1 MEFFPD
7 VDLSAIEAE
16 AIARGLFAVAVVDG
30 VHERELALIAEFYR
44 GTAKE
49 GATAGAFVSA
59 PSQISPLGPQDLA
72 ALLPGAAAR
81 ELFVKAAY
89 LVAWVDGQVSPAERE
104 LIGQFARALG
114 VSGEHEAALEGH
126 VKDYLLHPLVR
137 LANVEAVTGIA
148 KKLGA

>member
-30 VHERELALIAEFYR
+30 VHERELALIGEFYR

-49 GATAGAFVSA
+49 GASA
-59 PSQISPLGPQDLA
+59 ASLGSTNSQLSPLGPQDLA
-72 ALLPGAAAR
+72 ALLPGGATR

-89 LVAWVDGQVSPAERE
+89 LLAWVDGQVSPAERD
-104 LIGQFARALG
+104 LIAQFARALG
-114 VSGEHEAALEGH
+114 LSPESEAALQVH
-126 VKDYLLHPLVR
+126 VKEYLLHPLIR
-137 LANVEAVTGIA
+137 LANVEAVSSVA
-148 KKLGA
+148 RKLGV